1 MNEQTILT
9 LDELNER
16 YGDLNYIE
24 ENFTSFLEHDFGTM
38 VANNTMDL
46 LQDYKERLVMLG
58 KLRYGTD
65 VLLEGKQSF
74 KEQLDDNDFSE
85 LEFYLDVIHQFVN
98 DMYDT
103 DGCLFTFE
111 DNVNDEPIK
120 ISEFVKCI
128 KELN

>member
-9 LDELNER
+9 PDELNER
-16 YGDLNYIE
+16 YGDFNYIE
-24 ENFTSFLEHDFGTM
+24 ENFISFLEHDFGTT
-38 VANNTMDL
+38 VANNTIDM
-46 LQDYKERLVMLG
+46 LQGYKERLVSLG
-58 KLRYGTD
+58 QLRYGTD
-65 VLLEGKQSF
+65 VLFESKQNL
-74 KEQLDDNDFSE
+74 KEQLNNNDFSE

-103 DGCLFTFE
+103 DGCLFTYE

-120 ISEFVKCI
+120 ISEFIKRA